1 MGQPKKIVHVLGAM
15 DIGGV
20 ESWLMTILRNS
31 DEEQYIHEF
40 IVHRDKKAYFDD
52 EIKQLGSTKYVCTTD
67 NMATYPFKLY
77 NLLRQIKPDVVHSHV
92 HSFSGLVL
100 MVAAMAGVKTRI
112 SHSHSDTRLVESTS
126 KNRMRESYLK
136 LMRSLIKKYSTS
148 NIAVSEKA
156 AISLYGKDWQRDS
169 KNKIIYCG
177 VDYNRFKD
185 VKCSI
190 NYRDDL
196 SIPKD
201 AIVIGHVGRIE
212 KPKNHA
218 FMIEIIKELRETSD
232 KYYLVFVGNG
242 SLRQS
247 IEALAEDNGVKP
259 FVRFMGT
266 RSDIPEI
273 MCCLFD
279 IFIFPSLWEG
289 LPLTLVEAQFA
300 NLPCLVSDAVTKECD
315 LGFSNYLPI
324 NDLGIW
330 VNKIGKINN
339 NLKEINFEKSK
350 FNLSNSQ
357 KIINAEY
364 LLRC

>member
-20 ESWLMTILRNS
+20 ESWLMTIVRNA
-31 DEEQYIHEF
+31 DKEQYIHEF
-40 IVHRDKKAYFDD
+40 IVHRDKKAHFDD

-67 NMATYPFKLY
+67 NMATYPFRLY

-100 MVAAMAGVKTRI
+100 MIAAMASVKIRI
-112 SHSHSDTRLVESTS
+112 SHSHSDTRLIESTS
-126 KNRMRESYLK
+126 KNIVRESYLK

-156 AISLYGKDWQRDS
+156 AISLYGEDWQTDS
-169 KNKIIYCG
+169 KSKIIYCG
-177 VDYNRFKD
+177 VDYNRFKN

-190 NYRDDL
+190 NYRDEL
-196 SIPKD
+196 GIPKD

-218 FMIEIIKELRETSD
+218 FMIELIKALREKSD
-232 KYYLVFVGNG
+232 KYYLVLVGDG
-242 SLRQS
+242 SLRES
-247 IEALAEDNGVKP
+247 VENLTKENGVDPYVK
-259 FVRFMGT
+259 FMGT
-266 RSDIPEI
+266 RLDIPEI
-273 MCCLFD
+273 MSCLFD

-300 NLPCLVSDAVTKECD
+300 NLPCVISDVVTSECNISSS
-315 LGFSNYLPI
+315 FYLPLDI
-324 NDLGIW
+324 SKWIE
-330 VNKIGKINN
+330 KILLMRKNEISHAYDNN
-339 NLKEINFEKSK
+339 K
-350 FNLSNSQ
+350 FNLLISNSVL
-357 KIINAEY
+357 NREY
-364 LLRC
+364 EFKA